1 MDIGGS
7 IYKCVCCC
15 IPITRPAP
23 IELPKKTR
31 SPGHTISYSNPSQK
45 SNFLTENSLVKKS
58 KDKLYSNKESSSNSH
73 HKHPNSHFQKDPCE
87 NGLSFTYSESIRDIE
102 TPVGFKGIVI
112 DGITHPRITID
123 REKFRSGPI
132 NHQVHPGHLT
142 PEQLA
147 LTVQN
152 RELARA
158 GCLEMGQVDLGEKK
172 IGSSGEV
179 CCQSKDD
186 LTTIKEEA
194 DTYRLMDRDTQVGYK
209 GG

>member
-23 IELPKKTR
+23 IELPKKVR
-31 SPGHTISYSNPSQK
+31 STGHTISYSNPSQK

-58 KDKLYSNKESSSNSH
+58 KDKIHSNKESSSNSQ
-73 HKHPNSHFQKDPCE
+73 HKHPNSHFHKDPCE

-102 TPVGFKGIVI
+102 TPVGFKGLVI
-112 DGITHPRITID
+112 DGITLPRITPD
-123 REKFRSGPI
+123 REKFRSRPT
-132 NHQVHPGHLT
+132 NRPVT

-152 RELARA
+152 REMATA
-158 GCLEMGQVDLGEKK
+158 GCLEMGQVDLKQKK
-172 IGSSGEV
+172 IGSSGGL
-179 CCQSKDD
+179 CSQSKDD

-194 DTYRLMDRDTQVGYK
+194 DT
-209 GG
+209 